1 MGGDKCDKYPERI
14 AIPLGQFYVTFP
26 CIFLLASIHLQLG
39 ACISACCSF
48 CIPGGYALQRGVA
61 LGPRLHRRAG
71 STQLRTISMLHLV
84 KTKKTSQRH
93 IRAWE
98 TWGKFRIPEQEHLW
112 RSYTTRVTVSEMT
125 DVINSHWP
133 LIICV
138 LTNPSF
144 VETISN

>member
-1 MGGDKCDKYPERI
+1 M
-14 AIPLGQFYVTFP
+14 
-26 CIFLLASIHLQLG
+26 
-39 ACISACCSF
+39 
-48 CIPGGYALQRGVA
+48 
-61 LGPRLHRRAG
+61 
-71 STQLRTISMLHLV
+71 LRLV

-138 LTNPSF
+138 LTNPRF
-144 VETISN
+144 VETISNQQENGKDLAASEGGWTRPLHHGFNSGFYYIAPL